1 MHLVRHKTLYII
13 SGLVWL
19 AIGATLFKLGA
30 GFLYTSINLTENTP
44 LLSSI
49 QPLLSTE
56 NALVVVIALSLIIGV
71 LKGRVVLQKSA
82 RRSCERIRKLPEPA
96 SIFSIY
102 SLGNY
107 LIIACM
113 MGLGMSMKYISLPL
127 DIRGFIDIAVGAA
140 LIEGSRYFFRASS
153 KKALSDSSNLIASDG

>member
-1 MHLVRHKTLYII
+1 MHLVKHKTLYVI

-19 AIGATLFKLGA
+19 AIGAALFKLGA
-30 GFLYTSINLTENTP
+30 GFLYTSINLTEGTP

-49 QPLLSTE
+49 QPLLSVE
-56 NALVVVIALSLIIGV
+56 NALVVLVALALVVGV

-82 RRSCERIRKLPEPA
+82 KRSCERIRNLPEPV

-107 LIIACM
+107 LIIAFM

-153 KKALSDSSNLIASDG
+153 KKALCDSSNLAASEG